1 MVGHFFGGSGFCYC
15 FEFFYAFA
23 DCCFLLMYVDYA
35 WVVFVYGYFD
45 EVYVVGEDDSL
56 VLDGCF

>member
-1 MVGHFFGGSGFCYC
+1 
-15 FEFFYAFA
+15 
-23 DCCFLLMYVDYA
+23 MYVDYA